1 MKTIIAMA
9 LGFAAVY
16 ALAPAYRPYDPD
28 FVANYYVGWLAV
40 LWGSTLALSFL
51 LHIVRRI
58 MADRVAS
65 WTAII
70 ILLVFAIPLIRAFS

>member
-28 FVANYYVGWLAV
+28 FVANYYVGWLLV
-40 LWGSTLALSFL
+40 VWGSTLALTFL
-51 LHIVRRI
+51 LHIFRRI
-58 MADRVAS
+58 IQDRVAL

-70 ILLVFAIPLIRAFS
+70 ILLVFAVPNVIRFL